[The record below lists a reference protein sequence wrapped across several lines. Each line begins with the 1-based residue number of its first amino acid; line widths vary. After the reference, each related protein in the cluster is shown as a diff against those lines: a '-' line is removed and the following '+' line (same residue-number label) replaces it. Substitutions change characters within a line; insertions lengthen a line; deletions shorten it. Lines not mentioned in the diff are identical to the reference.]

1 MTGENPMKRYIFISF
16 LTGIGLLFT
25 STVLANDSEINT
37 KFASPGK
44 ICFLQ
49 TYLYAETDNFKSVML
64 NHYLIVR
71 KEDHFKTG
79 DVFVSFRLKSQPDV
93 LWLYN
98 GGVSWIKQEKEK
110 IPEFF
115 YNFAQIPFGQLQPVI
130 PISISPQPIDVS
142 PYVGDGEL
150 WVGYG
155 LRSESETAQV
165 SFDEM
170 LSSNRF
176 NLIWEIGNSVLQ
188 PPLGSSVICLTITE
202 MTEYTP
208 LLGTSDTKN

>member
-1 MTGENPMKRYIFISF
+1 MKRFLLLSV
-16 LTGIGLLFT
+16 LTGIYVLFI
-25 STVLANDSEINT
+25 SAAFANDFDINT

-44 ICFLQ
+44 ICFSQ
-49 TYLYAETDNFKSVML
+49 TNLYAETDNYKSVML

-71 KEDHFKTG
+71 KEDHYKTG
-79 DVFVSFRLKSQPDV
+79 DVFVGFRLKSQPDV

-98 GGVSWIKQEKEK
+98 GGVSWIKQEKGK
-110 IPEFF
+110 VPEFF
-115 YNFAQIPFGQLQPVI
+115 YNFAQIPLGQLQPVTPTSI
-130 PISISPQPIDVS
+130 FYHPINVS

-176 NLIWEIGNSVLQ
+176 DLIWEIGNSLLQ
-188 PPLGSSVICLTITE
+188 PRNISGPPIICLTTTE
-202 MTEYTP
+202 MTEYFP
-208 LLGTSDTKN
+208 VLETSDTKN